1 MINIIQKS
9 LKFSFSISPRIS
21 EDKLKTINYQSME
34 ISSLGLTQKCLFVGL
49 DGVPVS
55 KLC

>member
-21 EDKLKTINYQSME
+21 EDKLKKAINPWKSVHWDLLRNV
-34 ISSLGLTQKCLFVGL
+34 SLWGWMGLIE
-49 DGVPVS
+49 
-55 KLC
+55 